1 MIRITIVLLLLL
13 SQGLHAQTTAPTHWC
28 GTQDGKVAWL
38 EDYQANP
45 MAFPRSVDT
54 LYIPVTIH
62 LVGTSGG
69 AGYFGLPDL
78 LDAFCTL
85 NRDFENASIQFYLEG
100 GISYI
105 PNNTYYNHNFDTGSE
120 MMAAYNVP
128 NTINCYISNSPGE
141 NLCGY
146 SAYNLGVALAKNC
159 IQPDDHTWSHE
170 LGHYLSLPHPF
181 YGWEGYDHDYGKPAP
196 EQINGNLVERVD
208 GLNCNVAGD
217 GFCDTP
223 PDYLNYRWPCNTLGE
238 SIVLQTDPLG
248 VKLKSD
254 GSFIMSYS
262 SDECSY
268 RFSDEQI
275 AAMQANALSDKAEF
289 LYDQTVRY
297 PVYAGPVVPVF
308 PGEGDTISTFN
319 EIPFVWEPMPEATH
333 YIVEYSIN
341 PNFNTAVFQFMTV
354 GNSWVSSK
362 LVKNKTYYWRLRP
375 YNAQHT
381 CEAYSDIHTF
391 TTGDQTTTAVDD
403 LIDGLSAVH
412 ILPNPVQSGAPLGLQ
427 ISSERSME
435 LNSVLMTPGGQVV
448 GRYQWRLERG
458 QTRVQ
463 IDTPGLPSGM
473 YVLKLST
480 ADGQM
485 VRKVLIA
492 R

>member
-1 MIRITIVLLLLL
+1 MTRIFIVILFFIAP
-13 SQGLHAQTTAPTHWC
+13 GLQAQNPQSSHWC

-38 EDYQANP
+38 QEYQANP
-45 MAFPRSVDT
+45 KAFSRSADT
-54 LYIPVTIH
+54 LYLPVTIH
-62 LVGTSGG
+62 LVGTASG

-85 NRDFENASIQFYLEG
+85 NRDFETVNIQFYLEG

-120 MMAAYNVP
+120 MMTAYNVP

-146 SAYNLGVALAKNC
+146 SAYNLGVALAKSC

-170 LGHYLSLPHPF
+170 LGHFLSLPHPF

-208 GLNCNVAGD
+208 GVNCDIAGD

-223 PDYLNYRWPCNTLGE
+223 PDYLNYRWNCNTLGE

-254 GSFIMSYS
+254 GSLIMSYS
-262 SDECSY
+262 SDVCSY

-275 AAMQANALSDKAEF
+275 AAMQANALTDKAEF

-297 PVYAGPVVPVF
+297 PVYSGPVVPVF
-308 PGEGDTISTFN
+308 PGEGDTITTFN

-341 PNFNTAVFQFMTV
+341 PGFNSAVFQFSTV

-381 CEAYSDIHTF
+381 CEASSDIHSF
-391 TTGDQTTTAVDD
+391 TTGDQLSTGVED

-412 ILPNPVQSGAPLGLQ
+412 ILPNPVHSGAPLSIR
-427 ISSERSME
+427 ISSERSLE
-435 LNSVLMTPGGQVV
+435 LNAILMTSGGNEVALQ
-448 GRYQWRLERG
+448 QWQLNTG
-458 QTRVQ
+458 LSNLQ
-463 IDTPGLPSGM
+463 IDVPALPSGL
-473 YVLKLST
+473 YVLKLRT
-480 ADGQM
+480 AQGQM
-485 VRKVLIA
+485 VRKVLITQ
-492 R
+492 